1 MHVRFASQ
9 LVSVR
14 TQCVRCSR
22 CLTSSS
28 LPASM
33 RLPCAEAYGSIQIS
47 DIYTG
52 AHIRSLRHTYGRR
65 IGSCG
70 DPESDTRDNVAASY
84 RPYTR
89 LDARL
94 SQL

>member
-1 MHVRFASQ
+1 
-9 LVSVR
+9 
-14 TQCVRCSR
+14 
-22 CLTSSS
+22 
-28 LPASM
+28 M